1 MAIDFKA
8 KRKEAEKMRGLI
20 GFGSITAFSFLVI
33 MFCIFCG
40 IFVRLGRIEN
50 ILKKMAIHQGAVKE
64 EAP

>member
-1 MAIDFKA
+1 
-8 KRKEAEKMRGLI
+8 MRGLI